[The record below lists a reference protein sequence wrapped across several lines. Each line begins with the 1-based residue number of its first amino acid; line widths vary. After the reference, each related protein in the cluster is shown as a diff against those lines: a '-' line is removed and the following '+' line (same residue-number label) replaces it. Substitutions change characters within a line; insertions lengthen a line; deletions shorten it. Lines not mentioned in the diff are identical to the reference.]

1 LPSVTRPDVAAQ
13 RHRVLITASAR
24 SGGRFAFALACLAAA
39 VPRTAAAQRI
49 DATLDASAAGIRYG
63 DSVDA
68 GAAVL
73 SPTIRFSTQSVVAGA
88 AASFAQ
94 LNNGTWAA
102 QGSLGGSVFS
112 PSLGPFRSE
121 FDVDA
126 AGSDRQ
132 DGTRTGQLEGF
143 ARVDLTRTA
152 WGAWF
157 GGGAGRAWDGEAG
170 HSLVLADAGVWVEGH
185 ALTTSLSATPTAI
198 DDSIRYTDFEAAAR
212 WTRSRFEL
220 RASLG
225 ARAGHAL
232 AAASGGR
239 TWGSAGAVYWVGSR
253 VGITADA
260 GLYPPDIAQGFPNGR
275 YVSVGVRL
283 SVHPRWRSQIP
294 TSSGTELGDR
304 ATASTDAGV
313 VDGFNV
319 QSAGTQRTIRVHAP
333 RAHLVELASDVTDWS
348 PVPLSRDSEGW
359 WTGTFTAAPGIH
371 QMSLRVDGQRWIV
384 PPGFVRV
391 TDEFGVT
398 AGLWD
403 LR

>member
-1 LPSVTRPDVAAQ
+1 VTRPDVAAQ
-13 RHRVLITASAR
+13 RHRVLITASSR
-24 SGGRFAFALACLAAA
+24 IGGRFAFVLACLAAA
-39 VPRTAAAQRI
+39 VSTTAAAQNI
-49 DATLDASAAGIRYG
+49 DATLDASAAGIRYN
-63 DSVDA
+63 DSVNA

-73 SPTIRFSTQSVVAGA
+73 SPSIRFSIPSLRLGA
-88 AASFAQ
+88 TASFAQ
-94 LNNGTWAA
+94 LNDGSWASD
-102 QGSLGGSVFS
+102 GSFGGAVYS
-112 PSLGPFRSE
+112 PTLGPLRGE

-157 GGGAGRAWDGEAG
+157 GGGAGRAWDGESG
-170 HSLVLADAGVWVEGH
+170 HSLVLADAGVWVERH
-185 ALTTSLSATPTAI
+185 ALIASLSATPTAI

-212 WTRSRFEL
+212 WTRSRLEL

-232 AAASGGR
+232 AAASTGR

-283 SVHPRWRSQIP
+283 SAHPRWRSQIP
-294 TSSGTELGDR
+294 TSSGTELSER
-304 ATASTDAGV
+304 AMASKDAGL
-313 VDGFNV
+313 VDDFNV
-319 QSAGTQRTIRVHAP
+319 RSAGTQRTIRVHAP
-333 RAHLVELASDVTDWS
+333 RARLVELASDVTDWK
-348 PVPLSRDSEGW
+348 PVALSRDSEGW

-371 QMSLRVDGQRWIV
+371 QMSLRVDGQNWIV

-398 AGLWD
+398 AGIWD
-403 LR
+403 VR

>member
-1 LPSVTRPDVAAQ
+1 VTRPDVAAQ
-13 RHRVLITASAR
+13 RHRVLITASSR
-24 SGGRFAFALACLAAA
+24 LGGRFAFLLACLAAA
-39 VPRTAAAQRI
+39 VSRTAAAQHI
-49 DATLDASAAGIRYG
+49 DATLDASAAGIRYS
-63 DSVDA
+63 DSVNA

-73 SPTIRFSTQSVVAGA
+73 SPSIRFSIPSLRLGA
-88 AASFAQ
+88 TASFAQ
-94 LNNGTWAA
+94 LNDGSWAA
-102 QGSLGGSVFS
+102 DGSLGGAVYS
-112 PSLGPFRSE
+112 PPLGPLRGE

-143 ARVDLTRTA
+143 ARVDLTRAA

-157 GGGAGRAWDGEAG
+157 GGGAGRAWDGESG
-170 HSLVLADAGVWVEGH
+170 HSLVLADAGVWVERH
-185 ALTTSLSATPTAI
+185 AFTASLSVTPTAI
-198 DDSIRYTDFEAAAR
+198 DDSIRYTDFEAGGR
-212 WTRSRFEL
+212 WTRSRLEL

-232 AAASGGR
+232 AAASSGR

-283 SVHPRWRSQIP
+283 SVHPMWRSQIP
-294 TSSGTELGDR
+294 TSSGTELSED
-304 ATASTDAGV
+304 ATASKDAGV
-313 VDGFNV
+313 VDDFSV
-319 QSAGTQRTIRVHAP
+319 RSAGTQRTIRVHAP
-333 RAHLVELASDVTDWS
+333 RARLVEFASDVTDWS
-348 PVPLSRDSEGW
+348 PVALSRDSDGW
-359 WTGTFTAAPGIH
+359 WSGTFTAAPGIH
-371 QMSLRVDGQRWIV
+371 QMSLRVDGQSWIV

-398 AGLWD
+398 AGIWD

>member
-1 LPSVTRPDVAAQ
+1 V
-13 RHRVLITASAR
+13 
-24 SGGRFAFALACLAAA
+24 LACLAAA
-39 VPRTAAAQRI
+39 VSTTAAAQNI
-49 DATLDASAAGIRYG
+49 DATLDASAAGIRYN
-63 DSVDA
+63 DSVNA

-73 SPTIRFSTQSVVAGA
+73 SPSIRFSIPSLKLA
-88 AASFAQ
+88 ATASFAQ
-94 LNNGTWAA
+94 LNDGSWASD
-102 QGSLGGSVFS
+102 GSFGGAVYS
-112 PSLGPFRSE
+112 PTLGPLRGQ

-157 GGGAGRAWDGEAG
+157 GGGAGRAWDGESG
-170 HSLVLADAGVWVEGH
+170 HSLVLADAGVWVERH
-185 ALTTSLSATPTAI
+185 ALTASLSATPTAI

-212 WTRSRFEL
+212 WTRSRLEL

-232 AAASGGR
+232 AAASTGR

-260 GLYPPDIAQGFPNGR
+260 GLYPPDIEQGFPNGR

-283 SVHPRWRSQIP
+283 SAHPRWRSQIP
-294 TSSGTELGDR
+294 TSSGTELSER
-304 ATASTDAGV
+304 AMASKDAGL
-313 VDGFNV
+313 VDDFNV
-319 QSAGTQRTIRVHAP
+319 RSAGTQRTIRVHAP
-333 RAHLVELASDVTDWS
+333 RARLVEFASDVTDWS
-348 PVPLSRDSEGW
+348 PVALSRDSEGW

-371 QMSLRVDGQRWIV
+371 QMSLRVDGQNWIV

-398 AGLWD
+398 AGIWD
-403 LR
+403 VR